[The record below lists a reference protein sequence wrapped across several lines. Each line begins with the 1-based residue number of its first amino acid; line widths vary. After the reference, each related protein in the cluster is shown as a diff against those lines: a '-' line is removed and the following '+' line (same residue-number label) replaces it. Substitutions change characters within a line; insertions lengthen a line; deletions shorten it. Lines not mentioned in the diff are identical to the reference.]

1 MLKFYYNPR
10 SPMARR
16 VWQTLLEKEILFD
29 PILLSLNGD
38 QLQPEYLNL
47 NHFHHVPMIVDDGL
61 RVIESLA
68 ILDYLE
74 AKYPTPA
81 LLPKEAEALA
91 TVRMVQMVATHELL
105 PKMISLI
112 SETEDS
118 PKCLQAKEHIDK
130 VLKFLTDC
138 LGNSSYFGGEQ
149 LTLADIV
156 AGCDLSLLPKLGVSF
171 SHYPKLNDWFER
183 LMQREAWQKTE
194 LSTED
199 FEKFKRVFVKLRS
212 RKLTNKHRVHPVQ
225 EEKT

>member
-16 VWQTLLEKEILFD
+16 VWRTLLEKEISFE

-47 NHFHHVPMIVDDGL
+47 NPFHHIPVIVDDGL

-74 AKYPTPA
+74 TKYPTPA

-130 VLKFLTDC
+130 VL
-138 LGNSSYFGGEQ
+138 
-149 LTLADIV
+149 
-156 AGCDLSLLPKLGVSF
+156 LP
-171 SHYPKLNDWFER
+171 SH
-183 LMQREAWQKTE
+183 QKIT
-194 LSTED
+194 
-199 FEKFKRVFVKLRS
+199 
-212 RKLTNKHRVHPVQ
+212 
-225 EEKT
+225 